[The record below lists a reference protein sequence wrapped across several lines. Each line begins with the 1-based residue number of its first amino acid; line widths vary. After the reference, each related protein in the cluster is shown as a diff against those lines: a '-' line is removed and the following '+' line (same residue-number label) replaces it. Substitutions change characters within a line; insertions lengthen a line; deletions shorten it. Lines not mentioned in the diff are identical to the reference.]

1 VETPTGTEKCSC
13 YRQQYIN
20 HLFKQSNIKV
30 LDVENFS
37 TFNVNFYPDEIDE
50 KKYGIK
56 ISPRQN
62 ILKIRERALA
72 FIETLTIHRTRT
84 FFSVDPQGW
93 QNLYDK
99 LHSFRAS

>member
-1 VETPTGTEKCSC
+1 MQAMQRHRFVETPTGTEKCSC

-50 KKYGIK
+50 KSTESKSHQDRI
-56 ISPRQN
+56 
-62 ILKIRERALA
+62 
-72 FIETLTIHRTRT
+72 F
-84 FFSVDPQGW
+84 
-93 QNLYDK
+93 
-99 LHSFRAS
+99 